1 MTYHIFNTEEYRYT
15 DSLEEAIQF
24 RDELQGRIFK
34 IDEEG
39 TYREIFV

>member
-1 MTYHIFNTEEYRYT
+1 MMYHIFNLVEYRFT

-34 IDEEG
+34 RDEEG
-39 TYREIFV
+39 TYREFFT